1 MANAKKCDI
10 CGKFYTVDSDHMVM
24 VLEVYDK
31 HESQVESDC
40 FDICTECTERIL
52 RMKEKPSKEV
62 TCATCGVLDL
72 NCREQCKEK

>member
-1 MANAKKCDI
+1 MAYARRCDV
-10 CGKFYTVDSDHMVM
+10 CGKFYTVDSDHTAMT
-24 VLEVYDK
+24 LEVYNK
-31 HESQVESDC
+31 YGSLVKRDC

-52 RMKEKPSKEV
+52 RMKETPSKEM